1 MHIGFFLF
9 NLFSRILAK
18 LPKWAMYLFADLLS
32 FTGYYMIQY
41 RKKVV
46 FENLQNAFPE
56 KDPKEIRRIAKKFYK
71 HLGDVMIENIAM
83 LHMNP
88 KRLDKFVKFNDLQL
102 LSELYDQKKNVM
114 GILGHYGNWE
124 LLTTLSLNT
133 PYTILSI
140 YKPLKNKFFDKKIYE
155 MRKRFNEVP
164 VPMKQAYKTIAQ
176 YQHSGQPYT
185 VGMVADQSPPKKDM
199 HFKTTFLNQ
208 ETAFFLGA
216 AKIAKKYQHTIIFP
230 AIKKRKRGFYEIIFF
245 PLVDNHDK
253 ITAEEIM
260 ERYVRALEKLIKE
273 QPQYWLWSH
282 RRWKHTKPDRTAG
295 Y

>member
-1 MHIGFFLF
+1 MRIGFFLF

-18 LPKWAMYLFADLLS
+18 LPKRAMYLFADLLS

-56 KDPKEIRRIAKKFYK
+56 KDPKEIRTIAKKFYK

-88 KRLDKFVKFNDLQL
+88 ERLDQFVKISNLQL
-102 LSELYDQKKNVM
+102 LNNLYKQKKNVM
-114 GILGHYGNWE
+114 GILGHYANWE
-124 LLTTLSLNT
+124 LLTTLPLNT

-140 YKPLKNKFFDKKIYE
+140 YKPLKNKFFDKKIFE

-176 YQHSGQPYT
+176 YQQSGLPYT
-185 VGMVADQSPPKKDM
+185 VGMVADQSPPKKDI
-199 HFKTTFLNQ
+199 HFRTKFLNQ
-208 ETAFFLGA
+208 DTAFFLGA

-230 AIKKRKRGFYEIIFF
+230 AVKKRRRGSYEIIFS
-245 PLVDNHDK
+245 PLVNDTDG

-260 ERYVRALEKLIKE
+260 ERYVRALENLIKE

-282 RRWKHTKPDRTAG
+282 RRWKHTKGARNTD
-295 Y
+295 